1 MSDPFT
7 NRFGAWLLALADP
20 VMERTYGARKRRLFA
35 RHPDLIVEIGPGSGI
50 NFRYYRP
57 GTRVIAFEPN
67 RSQHERLRQRAE
79 IAGIDLD
86 VRGGKAESLDLDDD
100 SIPMVVST
108 LVLCSVKDELRVVD
122 EIVRVLKPGGRFLFI
137 EHVAGPEGSRLRRWQ
152 SRLRRPWSV
161 IFGGCIIDRESTEV
175 IRAAGLE
182 DDQMERFRL
191 SPRWLPVSP
200 HVMGAAVKPS
210 ES

>member
-1 MSDPFT
+1 MADRFM
-7 NRFGAWLLALADP
+7 NRFSAWLLALADP

-35 RHPDLIVEIGPGSGI
+35 AHPDPIVEIGPGSGI

-67 RSQHERLRQRAE
+67 LAQHERLRQRAE
-79 IAGIDLD
+79 IAGLDLD
-86 VRGGKAESLDLDDD
+86 VRGGKAESLDLDDE
-100 SIPMVVST
+100 SVPMVVST

-137 EHVAGPEGSRLRRWQ
+137 EHVADREDSRLRRWQ

-161 IFGGCIIDRESTEV
+161 LFGGCIIDRESAEV
-175 IRAAGLE
+175 IREAGLE
-182 DDQMERFRL
+182 EDQLERFRL

-200 HVMGAAVKPS
+200 HVMGVAVKQG
-210 ES
+210 ED